1 MDLHHLTSRALDWGV
16 LTSALA
22 GHARTVR
29 GHREALELQ
38 LADSIVEVERRFQ
51 TVSEVWL
58 VESEGERI
66 PLSGLGDPQDL
77 IDQAARGVVLELEG
91 LMQVR
96 NGTIVL
102 DRLKKWLEARAEKVP
117 ALVEIVQAIYVC
129 PELLSELDAAFDD
142 AGELCGHY
150 WTHLG
155 HLRTQLR
162 RLRESVRWTLDQVL
176 RSPQM
181 DGILQDHY
189 ITEREGRFVLPVRA
203 GAPRKGLGI
212 VHGTS
217 QSGETLFVEP
227 AEVVAKSN
235 EIRETES
242 AIQREI
248 RRILVL
254 LSGKI
259 GGQATPLQEGLKAAT
274 SVDLAVARA
283 GLGQCWNGCIP
294 SCGDEGEVLLLEAR
308 HPVLVLRGID
318 VVPNDLRLN
327 RAQPALVLSGP
338 NTGGKT
344 VALKTVGLCA
354 MLVRAGIPLP
364 VDEGSRMD
372 FMDPVLA
379 DIGDV
384 QTVEGDLSTFSGHLL
399 VLNQILDG
407 AKPGALVLLDEVG
420 MGTDPGQG
428 AALAQ
433 AFLEALVDQGVRLV
447 VTTHYAPLRALGAV
461 DNRFGLAAVEVEEG
475 RPTYRVLEGQAGASH
490 AFAIASGLQTPTP
503 IIERARALM
512 DQSSRQLTEM
522 VELLENQRGE
532 NAAERRSILQER
544 ADLQEA
550 AEKHRKATRRLA
562 ARREQLEQQLVADF
576 ERRLLAQE
584 TRVKRLIA
592 ALQNDPSM
600 QDAGKV
606 LDEVRRVRHQ
616 VQESKPP
623 EPPPQEERPLPDIL
637 AVGDPVWVNA
647 LKCEA
652 RILSVDSR
660 GRIEVQVGGARM
672 KVKRRDLSGVAR
684 SIPENGHH
692 PYRCQSKRCRRWFPC
707 ERMGIPAIYEAVAW
721 MRPLRRRSNIVTRC
735 YEMATILFLYCTA
748 MAQVC

>member
-1 MDLHHLTSRALDWGV
+1 
-16 LTSALA
+16 
-22 GHARTVR
+22 
-29 GHREALELQ
+29 
-38 LADSIVEVERRFQ
+38 
-51 TVSEVWL
+51 
-58 VESEGERI
+58 
-66 PLSGLGDPQDL
+66 
-77 IDQAARGVVLELEG
+77 
-91 LMQVR
+91 
-96 NGTIVL
+96 
-102 DRLKKWLEARAEKVP
+102 
-117 ALVEIVQAIYVC
+117 
-129 PELLSELDAAFDD
+129 
-142 AGELCGHY
+142 
-150 WTHLG
+150 
-155 HLRTQLR
+155 
-162 RLRESVRWTLDQVL
+162 
-176 RSPQM
+176 M
-181 DGILQDHY
+181 DGILQDYY

-433 AFLEALVDQGVRLV
+433 AFGGVGGPRRA
-447 VTTHYAPLRALGAV
+447 TGGHHPLRAVACVGS
-461 DNRFGLAAVEVEEG
+461 R
-475 RPTYRVLEGQAGASH
+475 R
-490 AFAIASGLQTPTP
+490 
-503 IIERARALM
+503 
-512 DQSSRQLTEM
+512 QSFWP
-522 VELLENQRGE
+522 
-532 NAAERRSILQER
+532 RRCR
-544 ADLQEA
+544 
-550 AEKHRKATRRLA
+550 
-562 ARREQLEQQLVADF
+562 
-576 ERRLLAQE
+576 
-584 TRVKRLIA
+584 
-592 ALQNDPSM
+592 
-600 QDAGKV
+600 
-606 LDEVRRVRHQ
+606 
-616 VQESKPP
+616 
-623 EPPPQEERPLPDIL
+623 
-637 AVGDPVWVNA
+637 
-647 LKCEA
+647 
-652 RILSVDSR
+652 SR
-660 GRIEVQVGGARM
+660 GRKTHLPGVGRSG
-672 KVKRRDLSGVAR
+672 RRISCLCNREWLANAD
-684 SIPENGHH
+684 PD
-692 PYRCQSKRCRRWFPC
+692 Y
-707 ERMGIPAIYEAVAW
+707 
-721 MRPLRRRSNIVTRC
+721 
-735 YEMATILFLYCTA
+735 
-748 MAQVC
+748 